1 MITVID
7 ERTPEKAK
15 RRLEERGFLLFS
27 LPPFSRLAAP
37 VASHPDMLMFPFEGR
52 LFVHKAYF
60 AEAEN
65 TVLSICEASGL
76 SLCLVNTEV
85 EPIYPHDIAL
95 NLFQLG
101 KHLIG
106 NSIPNEIAAL
116 GYSIIHTRQGYA
128 KCSSLVLD
136 HAVITADPS
145 IADAVKKTEAE
156 VLLVAQGG
164 VSLPGYDYG
173 FLGGASG
180 VCGNTVYFCG
190 DIEMHPDEA
199 KIKEFCHAHGYE
211 VVSLTDEPL
220 LDVGTLFFL

>member
-1 MITVID
+1 MIAVID
-7 ERTPEKAK
+7 ERTPTRAK
-15 RRLEERGFLLFS
+15 RKLEELGFVLFS
-27 LPPFSRLAAP
+27 LPSFSRLATP

-65 TVLSICEASGL
+65 TILAICEASGI
-76 SLCLVNTEV
+76 SLCLVDTEV
-85 EPIYPHDIAL
+85 APIYPHDISL
-95 NLFQLG
+95 NIFQLG

-106 NSIPNEIAAL
+106 NRIPNEIASL
-116 GYSIIHTRQGYA
+116 GYSIIHARQGYA

-145 IADAVKKTEAE
+145 IADAVKKTGAE
-156 VLLVAQGG
+156 VLLISPEY